1 MAPDGERPVGQLELA
16 LERPRG
22 GVNRVLR
29 AVEADEAPVRQR
41 DENGLVFLGIGPR
54 GRDRVPFPGARN
66 AGDTRLD
73 PAESARVV
81 DFSAQVIR
89 GSMSP

>member
-1 MAPDGERPVGQLELA
+1 V
-16 LERPRG
+16 ERPRG
-22 GVNRVLR
+22 GVNGVFR

-41 DENGLVFLGIGPR
+41 YENGLVFLGIGAR
-54 GRDRVPFPGARN
+54 GRDRVPFPRTRN

-81 DFSAQVIR
+81 DVSAQVIR